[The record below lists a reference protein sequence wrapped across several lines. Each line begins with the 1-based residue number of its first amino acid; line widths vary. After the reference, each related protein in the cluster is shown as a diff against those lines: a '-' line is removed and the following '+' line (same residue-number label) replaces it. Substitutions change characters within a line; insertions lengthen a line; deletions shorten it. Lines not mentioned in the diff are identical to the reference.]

1 MNIGIIGYGSMG
13 RMFYEKMSESVTV
26 GETEFYISNRTQEKI
41 EHLRKKCNVCDS
53 NRQVAEQADI
63 LFVCVRPDD
72 MKSILLEIK
81 DSLKAGALLV
91 SLNGSV
97 LFEQLE
103 KVCDVKIA
111 KVIPGVTAEVSQAQ
125 TLVCYNEKVSEADK
139 NALKNLFSC
148 MGAVIELPEQEMG
161 MGAELVSCMPGF
173 LAAIFREICVSAKKH
188 SSLSEEEIAKM
199 VLHTV
204 VGTGT
209 LMLEKEY
216 SFHDVVERVATKG
229 GITEEGTMV
238 IEAQFPKVADDL
250 FVKTLEKRRQTTEKT
265 QKSFGEGEVR

>member
-13 RMFYEKMSESVTV
+13 RMFYEKMSGSATV
-26 GETEFYISNRTQEKI
+26 GETEFYVSNRTQEKI
-41 EHLRKKCNVCDS
+41 EHLRKLCNVCDS
-53 NRQVAEQADI
+53 NSQVAEQADI
-63 LFVCVRPDD
+63 LFLCVRPGD
-72 MKSILLEIK
+72 MKGILLEIK
-81 DSLKAGALLV
+81 DCLKENALLV
-91 SLNGSV
+91 SLNGSI

-111 KVIPGVTAEVSQAQ
+111 KVIPCVTAEVNQAQ

-139 NALKNLFSC
+139 NVLEKLFSC

-188 SSLSEEEIAKM
+188 TSLSEDEIARM
-199 VLHTV
+199 LLHTV

-209 LMLEKEY
+209 LMIEKGY

-229 GITEEGTMV
+229 GITEEGTKV
-238 IEAQFPKVADDL
+238 IESQFPKVADDL
-250 FVKTLEKRRQTTEKT
+250 FDKTLEKRRQTTEKA
-265 QKSFGEGEVR
+265 QKNFGEA